1 MAGRRRLIAAAVALP
16 VFAAGCTGQPASAP
30 DEPEGQ
36 ESFQDDAPAGE
47 GGELTVALAEEPDAL
62 DPSIGRTF
70 VGRIVFANMCEKLYD
85 TDAELDVVPQL
96 AAELPDISEDGKT
109 VTIPIREGILF
120 NDGTKLDAEAV
131 KTSIERHQDITGS
144 ARSAELAPVESVK
157 VVDPLTVQLN
167 LSQPSAPLTALLADR
182 SGMIMSPTQLE
193 KLGDSFGDDPVCVGP
208 FEFAERRAG
217 DAIVLERAEDYYDAD
232 KVHLDK
238 VTFSIIDQGPVRAAN
253 LRSGDV
259 DIAERLDTTSLEQ
272 IEAEESLRLYEATSI
287 GYQGITINVGNV
299 DGIDKPFGEREAP
312 IASDPRIREA
322 FELAIDRE
330 AINDVVY
337 GGRYEPSCSPIAP
350 SSEFAP
356 TDLDCGER
364 DVEAA
369 KALLEEAG
377 VQTPVPVELT
387 VSTDQTSVRL
397 GQVIQ
402 ELAKEAGFAV
412 KAKPT
417 EFVSALDLADAGEF
431 DTFQIGWSGRVDPDG
446 NIYDTHHSEGALN
459 ISGAHDEDV
468 DKLLEMGRT
477 TVDTEQRKQIYAD
490 VIDAIRERRNI
501 IYLYH
506 ENLFTGASA
515 DVVGLE
521 YHGDGLLRLKSAGL
535 AAN

>member
-1 MAGRRRLIAAAVALP
+1 MVRISMLIATAAALA
-16 VFAAGCTGQPASAP
+16 VFTAACTGQPASDP
-30 DEPEGQ
+30 DQPEGQ
-36 ESFQDDAPAGE
+36 ESFEGDAPARK
-47 GGELTVALAEEPDAL
+47 GGEVTVALAEEPDAL
-62 DPSIGRTF
+62 DPSIARTF

-85 TDAELDVVPQL
+85 TNSELDVVPQL
-96 AAELPDISEDGKT
+96 AAELPEISEDGKT
-109 VTIPIREGILF
+109 MTIPIREGVTF

-131 KTSIERHQDITGS
+131 KTSIERHKEITGS
-144 ARSAELAPVESVK
+144 ARSAELAPVESVE

-193 KLGDSFGDDPVCVGP
+193 KLGDDFGDEPVCVGP

-217 DAIVLERAEDYYDAD
+217 DAIVLERAADYYDAD
-232 KVHLDK
+232 AVNLDK

-253 LRSGDV
+253 LRSGEV

-272 IEAEESLRLYEATSI
+272 VESDKNLRLYEATSI
-287 GYQGITINVGNV
+287 GYQGISINVGNV
-299 DGIDKPFGEREAP
+299 NGIDKPFGERDAP

-322 FELAIDRE
+322 FEMALDRD
-330 AINDVVY
+330 AINKVVFN
-337 GGRYEPSCSPIAP
+337 GRFEPSCSPIAP
-350 SSEFAP
+350 NSEFAP

-364 DVEAA
+364 DVEGA

-377 VQTPVPVELT
+377 VQTPVPVELML
-387 VSTDQTSVRL
+387 STDPTTVRL
-397 GQVIQ
+397 GEVIQ
-402 ELAKEAGFAV
+402 ELAKEAGFEV
-412 KAKPT
+412 KARPT

-446 NIYDTHHSEGALN
+446 NIYDFHHSEGALN
-459 ISGAHDEDV
+459 ISGAHDEEV
-468 DKLLEMGRT
+468 DKLLESART
-477 TVDTEQRKQIYAD
+477 TIDPGQRTQIYAD

-515 DVVGLE
+515 DVVGLQ